1 MQKFRLDYQ
10 GSRDLDPNNESIY
23 TFKVPRH
30 ADLLMDA
37 YFVFTIPDIWSTI
50 LPPTIVND
58 CWKPYHFKWIENL
71 GTSMI
76 KKIRILIGTQVIQ
89 EYNGEYIRCMAER
102 DFTEDKNY
110 QALLRITEFLQ
121 KKNIKICFITTP
133 WHKDFREKKMDM
145 K

>member
-1 MQKFRLDYQ
+1 MTNFGIQKFRLDYQ

-50 LPPTIVND
+50 LPPSAVND
-58 CWKPYHFKWIENL
+58 CWKPYQFKWIENL

-76 KKIRILIGTQVIQ
+76 KKFRILIGTQVIQ
-89 EYNGEYIRCMAER
+89 TPSRWY
-102 DFTEDKNY
+102 FWVVFHFK
-110 QALLRITEFLQ
+110 LLKVLIWL
-121 KKNIKICFITTP
+121 K
-133 WHKDFREKKMDM
+133 
-145 K
+145 